1 MDKLLVIAAILTIFS
16 TPALAQSSS
25 SGSGFLSFLPL
36 IIILAIYY
44 FFSRHQKKK
53 ARMHEQTLDQRFVDI
68 ENRLEKIESS
78 RTKPEEDEDVIATW
92 KKGIRTDK

>member
-1 MDKLLVIAAILTIFS
+1 MNKLLVIAAIAALFS
-16 TPALAQSSS
+16 TPAFAQTSS

-53 ARMHEQTLDQRFVDI
+53 ARMHEQRLEQRFVDI
-68 ENRLEKIESS
+68 ENRLEKMEGS
-78 RTKPEEDEDVIATW
+78 
-92 KKGIRTDK
+92 

>member
-1 MDKLLVIAAILTIFS
+1 MNKLLAIAAIVALFS
-16 TPALAQSSS
+16 PPALAQTSS

-53 ARMHEQTLDQRFVDI
+53 ARMHEQRLEQRFVDI
-68 ENRLEKIESS
+68 ENRLEKMEGS
-78 RTKPEEDEDVIATW
+78 
-92 KKGIRTDK
+92 